1 MHFLNLGIL
10 AHVDAGKTSL
20 TERLL
25 FEAGTIDQPGR
36 VDRGTT
42 RTDSM
47 ELERRRGITIR
58 TNVAAFVHD
67 GTQVNLI
74 DTPGHSDFIAEVERS
89 LAVLDAAILVVSA
102 VEGVQPQTVVLWRA
116 LRRLRLPTLIFVNK
130 IDRAGADSA
139 RVLGQLRSRLA
150 GTAGP
155 ELLVLARTGAEGG
168 PDAVVTTLQPTAD
181 AVVEVLTRHDD
192 QLLADAIDDRRLTAA
207 RLVRLTRTLTG
218 RGALVPVLAGSA
230 LTGAGVGDLLDALP
244 RLLAGPRADAA
255 DASALVF
262 KIDHDGGRQTAW
274 ARVFAGELTLRQ
286 RVGVGAGRPRRITAL
301 RRAAPEGFVPVARVA
316 AGEVAAIEGP
326 DALRIGDWIGTPIA
340 GRVTRGFA
348 APGLEAV
355 VEPVD
360 AGRRGALHRA
370 LSELARSD
378 PLIDLRVDPDR
389 GELAVSLYG
398 EVQKEVIG
406 SLLAEQFGVRTRF
419 SDTSIVHVERVLGSG
434 EAVQLIG
441 ERATPYLATLGVR
454 VEPAPPG
461 SGLRRRLEAELGSMP
476 PAFFEAAWEGVRT
489 GLAQGL
495 SGWAIPDAEVTITRT
510 GYYPRQSHAHQKFN
524 KNMSSVGADFRN
536 LAPMLVHRALAAAG
550 TVVCEPVERFTLD
563 IPAAVLAAV
572 TATLGQVEGRIADTA
587 QLDDRLVLA
596 GTLPT
601 RRLLELARAL
611 PDLTRGEGVL
621 QAEIDHDQPVPG
633 TPPVRRRI
641 GPDPLD
647 DETWCRERPR

>member
-58 TNVAAFVHD
+58 TNVAAFVHG

-150 GTAGP
+150 GTDGP
-155 ELLVLARTGAEGG
+155 ELLMLARTGAEGG

-244 RLLAGPRADAA
+244 RLLARPRADAA

-355 VEPVD
+355 VGPVD

-621 QAEIDHDQPVPG
+621 QAEIDHDHPVPG